1 MKEITQ
7 AFMKVLMSMQIQ
19 EKNIKAI
26 TQLLWNNL
34 QGMDEVVKFIKEN
47 PNATESDV
55 IKEAIK
61 HADKSTSVD

>member
-55 IKEAIK
+55 IKESIK